1 MSAAAAA
8 VAVLALA
15 GLLAWNVLL
24 QGDVNSLESDRGGAL
39 SRVAGVEANITA
51 ALTSLSAPNTQM
63 VLFSGT
69 DAASDAAGR
78 LLFAPDDGSYFMVAR
93 GLVPTAPDAAYLI
106 WAETTAGHERVGEFV
121 VDERGE
127 TITHGYHPGT
137 TPSVSKSSTRW
148 TAWRP
153 CQAAT
158 W

>member
-51 ALTSLSAPNTQM
+51 ALTSLSAPNTQT

-93 GLVPTAPDAAYLI
+93 GLVPTAPDAAYVI